1 MKNLLIYH
9 FPQSRLNAAAA
20 AAREAEG
27 RPERKRKNIL
37 SNTKQTN
44 KQLNSKTRFRIKM
57 KFQVKYFEI
66 SRYRESSIE
75 LISKYET
82 TIKNLLTIQIEY
94 VNEINILFS
103 T

>member
-1 MKNLLIYH
+1 
-9 FPQSRLNAAAA
+9 
-20 AAREAEG
+20 
-27 RPERKRKNIL
+27 
-37 SNTKQTN
+37 
-44 KQLNSKTRFRIKM
+44 M